1 MGVLRVVL
9 LEGGRRRSVVGRG
22 VMRRSTW
29 IASPANNYR
38 RNISTNHSP
47 SQQSANSASVHQK
60 QPVYELRTYTVYP
73 DKVRDYLKLTA
84 DLFHLRTAHSK
95 PLGFWTTEI
104 GGLNQ
109 VVHIW
114 EYESLKH
121 RAGVRARLAG
131 DTEWLGQYVSKA
143 VTMWQQQ
150 DNSLLTLLPGTQL
163 NLPKSTGVY
172 ELQTLHMHGGPGV
185 WSRAL
190 LEYVRG
196 CEGACGGSSVSV
208 GAWGSVLGPLNMVA
222 LLWQHKDQDGYLA
235 LSEASHTLKEGTAL
249 VPHITSGH
257 SKLLLPHAVSPLQ

>member
-9 LEGGRRRSVVGRG
+9 VAGRSMGQG
-22 VMRRSTW
+22 QRRSTW
-29 IASPANNYR
+29 IASQAQNNYR
-38 RNISTNHSP
+38 SISTNSSP
-47 SQQSANSASVHQK
+47 SQQSVSSASVSQK
-60 QPVYELRTYTVYP
+60 PVYELRTYTVYP
-73 DKVRDYLKLTA
+73 DKVIEYLKLTR
-84 DLFHLRTAHSK
+84 DLFHLRTTHSK

-143 VTMWQQQ
+143 VTMWQGQ
-150 DNSLLTLLPGTQL
+150 DNALLTLLPGTEL
-163 NLPKSTGVY
+163 NLPTGTGVY
-172 ELQTLHMHGGPGV
+172 ELQIFHMHGAPGV

-190 LEYVRG
+190 VEYVRACG
-196 CEGACGGSSVSV
+196 GACEGSSVSV

-222 LLWQHKDQDGYLA
+222 LLWQHQDQDGYLA
-235 LSEASHTLKEGTAL
+235 LSEASNTVKEGKAL